1 MATSFGFCAPIF
13 AGSGGAHSR
22 TPLVERVD
30 YDELE
35 GTVVAAEKLGYDS
48 VWVADHLILGREGF
62 ILEGWT
68 VMAAL
73 ARVTRT
79 MRLGSIHYANLFR
92 PPAMS
97 AKMAATLD
105 FISGGRLDFFFD
117 PYAGK
122 RADSHAYGLEDDG
135 TAIDRFA
142 EALELIKFMWSEE
155 KPTWRGKYYAIEEAV
170 CLPRPVQTPSIP
182 IWIGTSANGDAE
194 RRRRISA
201 IMSRHADWWNITPAS
216 VEGMR
221 EALGVLRDACA
232 SAGRDYKS
240 IRKSF
245 ETQILV
251 AESESD
257 LRRWKERIDA
267 ANPGYG
273 DWDKLAERFLIG
285 DVKTVTRRMQQYAD
299 LGVECFLLWFMDY
312 PARDGLRLF
321 AEKVMPYFR

>member
-1 MATSFGFCAPIF
+1 MTTFGFCAPIF
-13 AGSGGAHSR
+13 AGSGDAHSR

-35 GTVVAAEKLGYDS
+35 ATVQAAEALGYDS

-73 ARVTRT
+73 ARVTRR

-92 PPAMS
+92 PPS
-97 AKMAATLD
+97 LTAKMAATLD

-117 PYAGK
+117 PYAGR
-122 RADSHAYGLEDDG
+122 RADSVAYGVADDG
-135 TAIDRFA
+135 TAIPRFE
-142 EALELIKFMWSEE
+142 EALELIKRMW
-155 KPTWRGKYYAIEEAV
+155 GEEAPSYRGSFYGIERAV
-170 CLPRPVQTPSIP
+170 CMPRPVQKPSIP
-182 IWIGTSANGDAE
+182 IWIGTSGNASPDH
-194 RRRRISA
+194 RRRISD

-216 VEGMR
+216 VETMR
-221 EALGVLRDACA
+221 QALAALHDACA
-232 SAGRDYKS
+232 ANGRNYRD

-251 AESESD
+251 TDSASD
-257 LRRWKERIDA
+257 LARWRERIEA

-273 DWDKLAERFLIG
+273 DWNELGERFLIG
-285 DVKTVTRRMQQYAD
+285 DVQTVTRRLRDYAD
-299 LGVECFLLWFMDY
+299 LGVECFMLWFMDY
-312 PARDGLRLF
+312 PSQDGLRLF
-321 AEKVMPYFR
+321 AEKVMPSFR

>member
-1 MATSFGFCAPIF
+1 MATFGFCAPVF

-22 TPLVERVD
+22 TPLLDRVD
-30 YDELE
+30 FDELQ
-35 GTVVAAEKLGYDS
+35 GTVQAAEVLGYDS
-48 VWVADHLILGREGF
+48 VWVADHLILGRDGF

-73 ARVTRT
+73 ARVTKRL
-79 MRLGSIHYANLFR
+79 RLGSIHYANLFR
-92 PPAMS
+92 PPSIS

-117 PYAGK
+117 PYAGQ
-122 RADSHAYGLEDDG
+122 RADSHAYGVEDDG
-135 TAIDRFA
+135 SAIDRFD
-142 EALELIKFMWSEE
+142 EALELIKRMWSEDR
-155 KPTWRGKYYAIEEAV
+155 PSFRGRYYAIEDAV
-170 CLPRPVQTPSIP
+170 CNPRPLQKPSIP
-182 IWIGTSANGDAE
+182 IWIGTSGNGDPE
-194 RRRRISA
+194 RRRKISA

-216 VEGMR
+216 VESMR

-232 SAGRDYKS
+232 ASGRDYGS

-251 AESESD
+251 TESAAD
-257 LRRWKERIDA
+257 LKRWQQRIDA

-273 DWDKLAERFLIG
+273 DWEKLGERFLIG
-285 DVKTVTRRMQQYAD
+285 DVKTVTRRLRDYAD
-299 LGVECFLLWFMDY
+299 LGVECFMLWFMDY

>member
-1 MATSFGFCAPIF
+1 MTSFGFCAPIF
-13 AGSGGAHSR
+13 AGSGGAHPR
-22 TPLVERVD
+22 TPLLERVD
-30 YDELE
+30 FDELQ
-35 GTVVAAEKLGYDS
+35 GTVQAAEVLGYDS
-48 VWVADHLILGREGF
+48 VWVADHLILGRDGF

-73 ARVTRT
+73 ARVTKK

-92 PPAMS
+92 PPSMT
-97 AKMAATLD
+97 AKMPATLD

-117 PYAGK
+117 PYAGQ
-122 RADSHAYGLEDDG
+122 RADSQAYGLVDDG
-135 TAIDRFA
+135 SAIARFE
-142 EALELIKFMWSEE
+142 EALDLIKGMWSED
-155 KPTWRGKYYAIEEAV
+155 KPSYRGKYYAIEEAV
-170 CLPRPVQTPSIP
+170 CLPRPVQKPSIP
-182 IWIGTSANGDAE
+182 IWIGTSGNDSPE
-194 RRRRISA
+194 RRRKISE

-216 VEGMR
+216 IHTMR

-232 SAGRDYKS
+232 ANGRDYKT

-251 AESESD
+251 AESAD
-257 LRRWKERIDA
+257 LERWRQRIEA

-273 DWDKLAERFLIG
+273 DWEKLGERFVIG
-285 DVKTVTRRMQQYAD
+285 DVSTVTRRLRDYAD
-299 LGVECFLLWFMDY
+299 LDVECFMLWFMDY